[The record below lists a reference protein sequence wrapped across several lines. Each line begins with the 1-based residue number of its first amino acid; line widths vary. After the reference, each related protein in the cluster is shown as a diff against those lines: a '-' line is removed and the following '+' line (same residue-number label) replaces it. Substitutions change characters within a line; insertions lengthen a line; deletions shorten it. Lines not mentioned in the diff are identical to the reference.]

1 MPFLPLLQMIA
12 CDNPDCKY
20 EWFHWACVRVTK
32 QPDDDQKWYCPEC
45 RPKML
50 GQAGGAPASAQGM
63 GKGNINFQGGRVLGS
78 GASGPYQQLQAQQ
91 QQMMMAAQQAREGS
105 TGRSSRRG

>member
-1 MPFLPLLQMIA
+1 MIA

-50 GQAGGAPASAQGM
+50 GQAGNQAVGQGM

-105 TGRSSRRG
+105 TGRSSRRA